1 MNIEYTFET
10 FSKLHNDFMTDLK
23 IIFKDKSKDIDDWT
37 NSLLS
42 EPEDE
47 KRESRII
54 KKVLLP
60 LKKYSKEIVCNDD
73 RMFNMPIQFGKVD
86 LSAMWYMMKNMQASE
101 DDKNVFWKYIE
112 NLYICGNITLQPH
125 KKDVFMNVVNNIK
138 KKYGNKLPVEK
149 DEDDEEEDGGFNA
162 EAISK
167 ATEQL
172 QGMFG
177 SNPVLNNLVTDI
189 ASSVGDKLK
198 GQDQMMLMGKLLSGD
213 HSMFGDLLENMSS
226 KYGEELRNTPINEE
240 EIREKTQQLFG
251 GMQNMFPGGM
261 PGMPGMPAG
270 FPNNDDVITDPHLMP
285 QENIQ
290 NEEQLMAMQT
300 QMEQMMSKLPKNM
313 QDQLKKQ
320 MPQIP
325 QTNKVRGNSQTNSKD
340 NLQFALK
347 EGFTEEEFN
356 NFSNALQGSI
366 QGPNSVVHEHWW
378 KGIKND
384 FLSKNKWSE
393 QAEYAIMAMCKD
405 GLGPALETILSD
417 HSEWKRIMAKSEGK
431 SVISK

>member
-1 MNIEYTFET
+1 MNIEYTFKT
-10 FSKLHNDFMTDLK
+10 FEKLHNDFMNDLK
-23 IIFKDKSKDIDDWT
+23 IIFKDKSKDIDEW
-37 NSLLS
+37 SQMIFS
-42 EPEDE
+42 EPDHE

-60 LKKYSKEIVCNDD
+60 LKKYSKEIVCNDP

-86 LSAMWYMMKNMQASE
+86 LSAMWYMMKNMQVPE
-101 DDKNVFWKYIE
+101 EDKNVFWKYIE
-112 NLYICGNITLQPH
+112 NLYICGNIALQPH
-125 KKDVFMNVVNNIK
+125 KKDAFMNVVNNIK
-138 KKYGNKLPVEK
+138 NKYGNKLPVEK
-149 DEDDEEEDGGFNA
+149 DEDDEDDEDGGFNA

-189 ASSVGDKLK
+189 AQNVGDKLK

-261 PGMPGMPAG
+261 PGGMPGG
-270 FPNNDDVITDPHLMP
+270 FPNNDDIITDPQLVP
-285 QENIQ
+285 QGGAAQ
-290 NEEQLMAMQT
+290 EEQMIAMQS

-313 QDQLKKQ
+313 QEQLKSQ

-325 QTNKVRGNSQTNSKD
+325 QVNQVRGSSNTNNEE
-340 NLQFALK
+340 NLEFALK
-347 EGFTEEEFN
+347 EGFTKEEFD
-356 NFSNALQGSI
+356 NFSSALQGNNI
-366 QGPNSVVHEHWW
+366 VHEHWW

-384 FLSKNKWSE
+384 FLLKDKWSE
-393 QAEYAIMAMCKD
+393 QAEYAVMAMCKD
-405 GLGPALETILSD
+405 GLGPALNTILCN
-417 HSEWKRIMAKSEGK
+417 HSEWKRIMAKAE
-431 SVISK
+431 SKTI